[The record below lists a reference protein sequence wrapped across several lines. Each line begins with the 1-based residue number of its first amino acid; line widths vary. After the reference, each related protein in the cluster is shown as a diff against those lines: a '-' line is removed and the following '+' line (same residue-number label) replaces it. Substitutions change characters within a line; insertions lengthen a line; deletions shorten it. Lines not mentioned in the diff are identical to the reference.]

1 MLEEPRPVGPF
12 HHLPALLRGKAGDDE
27 IPDPSALVERR
38 HHADAGAG
46 ERTGAL
52 DGLFKDSGQIEAL
65 ADAED
70 RRAQPGCGVARGTV
84 HGPTPMRVVQFSTPA
99 GGEAARLRRTAGE
112 WRIAI
117 AGFGGRVTGGT

>member
-27 IPDPSALVERR
+27 IPDPSSLVERR

-46 ERTGAL
+46 QHARAL

-65 ADAED
+65 ADAGDAALSRDVGSPTEPFMGPLRCGSFNAPLPPGV
-70 RRAQPGCGVARGTV
+70 RRPACA
-84 HGPTPMRVVQFSTPA
+84 GPPES
-99 GGEAARLRRTAGE
+99 GG
-112 WRIAI
+112 
-117 AGFGGRVTGGT
+117 